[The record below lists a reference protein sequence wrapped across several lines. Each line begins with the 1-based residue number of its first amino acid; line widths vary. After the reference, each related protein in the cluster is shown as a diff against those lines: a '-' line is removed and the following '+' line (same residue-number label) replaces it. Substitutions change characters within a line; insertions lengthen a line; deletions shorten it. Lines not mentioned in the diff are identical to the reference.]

1 MKTRKLKIFAL
12 ALTLPLL
19 TGCKLIHNFICGIA
33 LNVAFNSPDL
43 LSKVNVVEGG
53 AKLTPIEDKPTS
65 ADKRA
70 SLTYGIEALVLPKR
84 IETVQYGY
92 EIIID
97 FTFTFSEGA
106 QDYFYIRDVEDAQEG
121 EYNVDGTILYP
132 TGTVENPSNEQ
143 EISDWL
149 TVWRMF
155 DLKNQESKDITITL
169 TGKSLNKTKSQTY
182 YFNLNSDLIALP
194 EQGDVDIDRE
204 YALVVEQAGVPKY
217 LDVVVPKEELVV
229 GKNIPLK
236 VMWVE
241 FLLEEGTGTL
251 TIDIETDLSADY
263 DVTLPTENSYAVT
276 VNETLIDYPVNVRL
290 KLGHPLPSEDLTIR
304 FKAVVTS
311 NNQSFS

>member
-106 QDYFYIRDVEDAQEG
+106 QDYFIFVMSKTHKKVNIMLMVLFSIQLALLKIRV
-121 EYNVDGTILYP
+121 T
-132 TGTVENPSNEQ
+132 
-143 EISDWL
+143 
-149 TVWRMF
+149 
-155 DLKNQESKDITITL
+155 
-169 TGKSLNKTKSQTY
+169 NKK
-182 YFNLNSDLIALP
+182 
-194 EQGDVDIDRE
+194 
-204 YALVVEQAGVPKY
+204 
-217 LDVVVPKEELVV
+217 
-229 GKNIPLK
+229 
-236 VMWVE
+236 
-241 FLLEEGTGTL
+241 
-251 TIDIETDLSADY
+251 
-263 DVTLPTENSYAVT
+263 
-276 VNETLIDYPVNVRL
+276 
-290 KLGHPLPSEDLTIR
+290 
-304 FKAVVTS
+304 
-311 NNQSFS
+311 